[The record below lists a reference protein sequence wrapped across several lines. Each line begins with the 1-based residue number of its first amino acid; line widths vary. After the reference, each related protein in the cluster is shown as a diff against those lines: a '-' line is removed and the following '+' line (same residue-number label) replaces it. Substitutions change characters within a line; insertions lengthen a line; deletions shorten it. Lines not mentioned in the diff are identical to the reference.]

1 MVCFHGFANR
11 PLALMLPIISST
23 ISNQQR
29 KYVAEVSLFPC
40 ILPISTWTCP
50 MNRMYEGP
58 GFLFPWHFGMIEAS
72 GLSANK
78 MTPTSHTT
86 SICFHAESNCWGVF
100 SFVWV
105 FLIFENYLIQ
115 VLLDKDISSSAVNF
129 VSKTVGKTGLN
140 LANIHHLAIHESG
153 EVSWFV
159 LGPTFETSMVWCGNP
174 FWDLHT
180 YFQISSAACKVLH
193 NTKQL
198 PIVMSVD
205 KAFSR
210 ESVLCL

>member
-1 MVCFHGFANR
+1 
-11 PLALMLPIISST
+11 
-23 ISNQQR
+23 
-29 KYVAEVSLFPC
+29 
-40 ILPISTWTCP
+40 

-78 MTPTSHTT
+78 MTPTSHTMILLQ
-86 SICFHAESNCWGVF
+86 SVSMQKVIVGVYFHLFGF
-100 SFVWV
+100 

-159 LGPTFETSMVWCGNP
+159 LGPTFETSMV
-174 FWDLHT
+174 
-180 YFQISSAACKVLH
+180 
-193 NTKQL
+193 
-198 PIVMSVD
+198 
-205 KAFSR
+205 
-210 ESVLCL
+210 

>member
-78 MTPTSHTT
+78 MTPTSHTMILLQSVSMQKVIVGVYFHLFGFFWFLRTT
-86 SICFHAESNCWGVF
+86 SSKF
-100 SFVWV
+100 
-105 FLIFENYLIQ
+105 YLTKISVQ
-115 VLLDKDISSSAVNF
+115 VQWTLS
-129 VSKTVGKTGLN
+129 
-140 LANIHHLAIHESG
+140 
-153 EVSWFV
+153 
-159 LGPTFETSMVWCGNP
+159 P
-174 FWDLHT
+174 
-180 YFQISSAACKVLH
+180 
-193 NTKQL
+193 KQL
-198 PIVMSVD
+198 EKLASIWQI
-205 KAFSR
+205 FII
-210 ESVLCL
+210 